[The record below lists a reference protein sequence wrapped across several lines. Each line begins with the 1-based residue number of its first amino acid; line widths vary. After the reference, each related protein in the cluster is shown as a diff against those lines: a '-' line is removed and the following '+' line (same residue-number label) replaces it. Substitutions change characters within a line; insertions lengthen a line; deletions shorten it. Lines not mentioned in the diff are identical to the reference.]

1 MLVDA
6 VDEKIGGYLVTWLID
21 SNPHMKYLINAPKQ
35 LPGVYFFYSFGS
47 PVQGIVWY
55 WQDGI
60 SWWSWG
66 RMVVSYECRL
76 IVVDVG

>member
-47 PVQGIVWY
+47 PVQGIV
-55 WQDGI
+55 
-60 SWWSWG
+60 
-66 RMVVSYECRL
+66 
-76 IVVDVG
+76 